1 LRSFNVKMGRTNR
14 DRVKNRHLDDDDDY
28 AYRRESKKKQKKNR
42 RTAEKNLVDAVLS
55 GEYDEYEFEE
65 EFSSDP

>member
-1 LRSFNVKMGRTNR
+1 MGRTNR
-14 DRVKNRHLDDDDDY
+14 DRVKNRHLDDDEDY